1 MTKILGFRHVITS
14 ILWLFLVLI
23 VFHGWLTSFAPSNV
37 GVVDGEDISG
47 NHLLSVLNRNR
58 KLLASKFDFTP
69 LLHRNLRQH
78 HRHRRHHHHHHVLR
92 SHSMV
97 QHPPPAEEGQIDP
110 RYGVDKRLVP
120 TGPNPLHH

>member
-1 MTKILGFRHVITS
+1 MNMILRFRHVLVS

-23 VFHGWLTSFAPSNV
+23 IFRGWLSFAPSNV
-37 GVVDGEDISG
+37 GVVDYRNDVGATTQ
-47 NHLLSVLNRNR
+47 LLSALNRNR

-69 LLHRNLRQH
+69 FVHRRH
-78 HRHRRHHHHHHVLR
+78 HHRRHHHHHRR
-92 SHSMV
+92 SHTTA
-97 QHPPPAEEGQIDP
+97 HPPPSEGQIDP